1 MPVTSDAIPHPAW
14 QDLGTIAA
22 FRVSDSV
29 KEKKQKTCRSPDGW
43 TRFWWTC
50 KTHERFSAS
59 SALFCWA
66 ASRFVSP
73 VVQAGERWEDSR
85 WGLDESSGGSKERG
99 RREEGGSDGSLWSP
113 STWISAGINCRIH
126 YQHWKSNEIYKARGP
141 QLRRRSPTA
150 GQGPGMSLAMR
161 CRADG
166 SDRQIAGIRR
176 LDC

>member
-1 MPVTSDAIPHPAW
+1 MDGRGFDEHVKHM
-14 QDLGTIAA
+14 
-22 FRVSDSV
+22 RDSRRR
-29 KEKKQKTCRSPDGW
+29 QHYFAR
-43 TRFWWTC
+43 
-50 KTHERFSAS
+50 
-59 SALFCWA
+59 L
-66 ASRFVSP
+66 
-73 VVQAGERWEDSR
+73 QAGLWALWFKRVRGERTHAEDWMNPVAEVKR
-85 WGLDESSGGSKERG
+85 GEERG
-99 RREEGGSDGSLWSP
+99 GGRKWGWRVGSDGSLWSP

-141 QLRRRSPTA
+141 KLRRCSPTA